1 MKADLHCH
9 TTISD
14 GFMKEMQQHI
24 EKNHGFAVD
33 VGRTVIYGLCSDCQ
47 RAIES
52 EEQKNK
58 ENK

>member
-1 MKADLHCH
+1 
-9 TTISD
+9 
-14 GFMKEMQQHI
+14 MKEMQQHI
-24 EKNHGFAVD
+24 EKNNGFAVD